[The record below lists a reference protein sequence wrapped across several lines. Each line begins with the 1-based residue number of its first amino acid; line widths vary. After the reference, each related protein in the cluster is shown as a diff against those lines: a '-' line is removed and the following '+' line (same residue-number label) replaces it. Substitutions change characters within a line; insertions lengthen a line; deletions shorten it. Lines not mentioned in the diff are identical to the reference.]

1 MLILFASMLATLASI
16 LRSRAALVSESLAL
30 RHPIGVL
37 QRSAAKRPKLTLF
50 WICLSR
56 PWRDWCSALA
66 NERRRAN
73 TLVFEELIYAA
84 ADAPASKRVF

>member
-37 QRSAAKRPKLTLF
+37 QRSADGGGKKLGHFGGVSGATVVVDI
-50 WICLSR
+50 WNCG
-56 PWRDWCSALA
+56 SAY
-66 NERRRAN
+66 NERTDGRLKSRRA
-73 TLVFEELIYAA
+73 LMV
-84 ADAPASKRVF
+84 